1 MSIPKPPGSY
11 WSDDQWKAISLSGS
25 NMLIAAAAG
34 SGKTAVLVERII
46 RKLCS
51 TDQPLSVD
59 RLLVATFTKAAATEM
74 RQRIREAL
82 EKELSRNPA
91 NEHLGRQL
99 AMLGRASITTLHSFC
114 MEVIQR
120 YYTLIPLD
128 PGFRIASESE
138 TALLRQEVLEELF
151 EEKYALEREG
161 SPFLRLVDWFGGE
174 RSDDAVFFLV
184 QKLYDFSRSHP
195 WPDFWLRQ
203 AAEAFAAPS
212 VEALEK
218 SLWVS
223 SILSDAKLT
232 LEGAG
237 ELLRQAEAIALS
249 PGGPQPYAATLEED
263 IAMVEL
269 MLAYVHEGQW
279 SLLHGKFDAIA
290 FGKLKPCKKDQTDP
304 TLQERVKT
312 LREEAKKTLI
322 ELRTQLFG
330 RSPEAFLDEMNQMA
344 PLMAEL
350 SSFVMEFAERYRKEK
365 TAKGWLDFSDLEH
378 YCLQILRHPDSTWD
392 KVVPSA
398 AALEY
403 QQQFEEVLLDEY
415 QDTNTVQEDIVR
427 LISRQEPGN
436 RFMVGDVKQSIY
448 RFRLAEPGLFLQK
461 YRSYGGDASAE
472 GLRIDLARN
481 FRSRREVIDA
491 VNYVFRQVM
500 NETVAEIAYDSR
512 SELVYGEGYPDND
525 GEDYRPELLL
535 IDRSGDAAAEG
546 ETPAAEGESDGARI
560 DEELADLEAVR
571 LEARAIAAKIR
582 EMRQKPLRIYDK
594 HLKGLRPVEY
604 RDMVILLRSTL
615 TWAPAMMEELRMEG
629 IPAYGEVSQ
638 GYFDASEVE
647 TMMSLLQVID
657 NPMQDIPLAAVL
669 RSPLCNLSEEEL
681 AEIRLAAPKGN
692 FYEAVQAYIGP
703 EETDM
708 AGVVATAEIS
718 AEAGAEAA
726 SWASAEASTAAMAE
740 AAEETMAEIRNSGL
754 LAPEVLADEPKGP
767 LAAASSAEKGGE
779 AGTAPGELWTAEHSA
794 AQAGVKHATLRDRLI
809 VYTGQ
814 LEAWRNK
821 AREGELGDLIRDIYR
836 QTGFL
841 DWVGGLPGGAQRQG
855 NLRALLD
862 RARQF
867 EKSSA
872 ARGLFRFLRYITRL
886 RENGGD
892 LGAAASAGEQED
904 AVRIMTIHKSKG
916 LEFPVVFV
924 AGLSKM
930 FNRQDLNTPFL
941 MHKEMGYG
949 PKFVDENTRVSYP
962 TLPNL
967 AIRRRAQLE
976 LLAEE
981 IRVLYV
987 ALTRPKDKL
996 ILISS
1001 VKDLAKSVESWGGI
1015 LANGTE
1021 QLPDYLIA
1029 RGRSYL
1035 DWIGPSLIRH
1045 PAAAQLRDFAGLPEP
1060 AADYGQGSGPDW
1072 VIGFIAAEQF
1082 VTAFAQAAAA
1092 KAWAPEEKAML
1103 QALIAGGPVPVRPSE
1118 DTRFEDAVKARLDW
1132 HYPYEMAGRIS
1143 AKTSVTEMKTLLA
1156 MQEEPPM
1163 DWLAV
1168 EEARMERRNVLEEK
1182 AEYKLHLRRP
1192 KFMEEKRMT
1201 PTERGTAYH
1210 MLMQHLP
1217 FDQKADE
1224 ETVRRTLQQLVELQ
1238 IMSREQSAEMD
1249 TARVAGFLQSPLGA
1263 LLRQAD
1269 WIRREMP
1276 FSYGLSVEEAYPR
1289 FASATAGVADE
1300 AEADGK
1306 RLAIKELAGE
1316 TVLIQGIIDCLFAVG
1331 DKLYLLDYKSDRVL
1345 EHQGGVPALAE
1356 TYRFQLELYA
1366 KAIEQIMGRKVD
1378 EKWLYF
1384 FDHGEAVKLQESS
1397 Q

>member
-11 WSDDQWKAISLSGS
+11 WSDDQWRAISQSGS

-46 RKLCS
+46 QKLCNKEH
-51 TDQPLSVD
+51 PLSVD
-59 RLLVATFTKAAATEM
+59 RLLVATFTKAAASEM

-82 EKELSRNPA
+82 EKELARNPA
-91 NEHLGRQL
+91 DEHLGRQL

-151 EEKYALEREG
+151 EEKYAQEREG

-203 AAEAFAAPS
+203 AAEAFAVPS

-218 SLWVS
+218 SVWVS

-232 LEGAG
+232 LEGAVQ
-237 ELLRQAEAIALS
+237 LLKQAQEISLA

-263 IAMVEL
+263 ISMIER
-269 MLAYVHEGQW
+269 MLASVNAGQW
-279 SLLHGKFDAIA
+279 SELHGKFSSIA

-304 TLQERVKT
+304 ALQDRVKG
-312 LREEAKKTLI
+312 LREEAKKTLT

-330 RSPEAFLDEMNQMA
+330 RPPEAFLDEMNQMA

-350 SSFVMEFAERYRKEK
+350 SSFVSEFAERYRKEK
-365 TAKGWLDFSDLEH
+365 TAKGWLDFADLEH

-392 KVVPSA
+392 QVIPSD

-461 YRSYGGDASAE
+461 YRSYGENESAE
-472 GLRIDLARN
+472 GLKIDLARN

-491 VNYVFRQVM
+491 VNHIFRQIM
-500 NETVAEIAYDSR
+500 SERVAEISYDSR
-512 SELVYGEGYPDND
+512 SELVYGEGYPGND

-535 IDRSGDAAAEG
+535 IDRSGDAGFDGELPSADDDTEG
-546 ETPAAEGESDGARI
+546 MRA

-571 LEARAIAAKIR
+571 LEARAIAARIR
-582 EMRQKPLRIYDK
+582 ELRQKPLRIYDK
-594 HLKGLRPVEY
+594 HLKSLRPVEY

-615 TWAPAMMEELRMEG
+615 TWAPAMMEELQMEG
-629 IPAYGEVSQ
+629 IPASGEVSQ
-638 GYFDASEVE
+638 GYFEASEVE

-669 RSPLCNLSEEEL
+669 RSPLCSLSEEEL
-681 AEIRLAAPKGN
+681 AEIRLADPKGN
-692 FYEAVQAYIGP
+692 YYEAVEAYISR
-703 EETDM
+703 EETVAEDGQASAAFVSADFTSADPEAIAPVSVDPELADPITADSLSSDYSSADS
-708 AGVVATAEIS
+708 AGSMPTDSNS
-718 AEAGAEAA
+718 AGSMSTNSNSVDFMLADSLSAGIAPEEAGAKT
-726 SWASAEASTAAMAE
+726 SALKAKLISYTA
-740 AAEETMAEIRNSGL
+740 
-754 LAPEVLADEPKGP
+754 
-767 LAAASSAEKGGE
+767 
-779 AGTAPGELWTAEHSA
+779 
-794 AQAGVKHATLRDRLI
+794 
-809 VYTGQ
+809 Q
-814 LEAWRNK
+814 LEKWREQ

-867 EKSSA
+867 EKSTS

-892 LGAAASAGEQED
+892 LGAAAAAGEQED

-1015 LANGTE
+1015 LASGE
-1021 QLPDYLIA
+1021 ERLPDYLIA

-1045 PAAAQLRDFAGLPEP
+1045 PAAAQLREFAGL
-1060 AADYGQGSGPDW
+1060 QGPSLNYDAGSLPDW
-1072 VIGFIAAEQF
+1072 VIGFMPAEQF
-1082 VTAFAQAAAA
+1082 VTALAQAAAA
-1092 KAWAPEEKAML
+1092 KAWAPEERARL
-1103 QALIAGGPVPVRPSE
+1103 QALVSGRPVPVNLAE
-1118 DTRFEDAVKARLDW
+1118 DDGQHEELNAAVKARLDW
-1132 HYPYEMAGRIS
+1132 RYPFETASRIS
-1143 AKTSVTEMKTLLA
+1143 AKTSVTEMKALLA

-1163 DWLAV
+1163 DWFAA
-1168 EEARMERRNVLEEK
+1168 EEARAERRSVLEEK
-1182 AEYKLHLRRP
+1182 PEYKLHLRRP
-1192 KFMEEKRMT
+1192 RFMEEKRMT

-1217 FDQKADE
+1217 FDQPANE
-1224 ETVRRTLQQLVELQ
+1224 ETVEQTLQRLVELQ
-1238 IMSREQSAEMD
+1238 IMSQEQSREMD
-1249 TARVAGFLQSPLGA
+1249 AARVADFLRSPLGD
-1263 LLRQAD
+1263 LLRGAD

-1276 FSYGLSVEEAYPR
+1276 FSYGLSAGEAYPR
-1289 FASATAGVADE
+1289 FAPPTAGSENEPDGSGERFRMEQLAD
-1300 AEADGK
+1300 
-1306 RLAIKELAGE
+1306 E

-1345 EHQGGVPALAE
+1345 DHLGGVPALAE

-1366 KAIEQIMGRKVD
+1366 KAIEQIMGRQVD

-1384 FDHGEAVKLQESS
+1384 FDNGEAVKI
-1397 Q
+1397 

>member
-1 MSIPKPPGSY
+1 MMSKPKPPGSY
-11 WSDDQWKAISLSGS
+11 WSDDQWRAISLSGS

-46 RKLCS
+46 QKLCN
-51 TDQPLSVD
+51 TEHPLSVD
-59 RLLVATFTKAAATEM
+59 RLLVATFTKAAASEM

-82 EKELSRNPA
+82 EKELERDPG

-151 EEKYALEREG
+151 EEKYALEPEG

-174 RSDDAVFFLV
+174 RGDDAVFSLV
-184 QKLYDFSRSHP
+184 QRLYDFSRSHP
-195 WPDFWLRQ
+195 WPDYWLQR
-203 AAEAFAAPS
+203 AAGVFTASS
-212 VEALEK
+212 VEDLEK
-218 SLWVS
+218 SVWVS
-223 SILSDAKLT
+223 SILNDTKLT
-232 LEGAG
+232 LEGAAQ
-237 ELLRQAEAIALS
+237 LLRQAQTLALS
-249 PGGPQPYAATLEED
+249 PGGPQPYAGTLEED
-263 IAMVEL
+263 IAMVEH
-269 MLAYVHEGQW
+269 MLVSVNEGQW
-279 SLLHGKFDAIA
+279 SSLHGQFDHIV

-304 TLQERVKT
+304 ALQERVKA
-312 LREEAKKTLI
+312 LREEAKKTMT

-330 RSPEAFLDEMNQMA
+330 RSPEAFLEEMNQLA

-350 SSFVMEFAERYRKEK
+350 SLFVTSFAERYRKEK
-365 TAKGWLDFSDLEH
+365 TIKGWLDFSDLEH
-378 YCLQILRHPDSTWD
+378 YCLQILRHPDSSAD
-392 KVVPSA
+392 RVVPSDA
-398 AALEY
+398 AFEY

-427 LISRQEPGN
+427 LISRGEPGN

-461 YRSYGGDASAE
+461 YRSYGDDVAAE
-472 GLRIDLARN
+472 GLKIDLARN

-491 VNYVFRQVM
+491 VNYLFRQVM
-500 NETVAEIAYDSR
+500 NERVAEISYDSR
-512 SELVYGEGYPDND
+512 SELVYGEGYPENA

-535 IDRSGDAAAEG
+535 IDRSADTAADSEMLRSEGDGEG
-546 ETPAAEGESDGARI
+546 SLI
-560 DEELADLEAVR
+560 EEDLADLEAVR

-582 EMRQKPLRIYDK
+582 EMHQKPLRIYDK

-615 TWAPAMMEELRMEG
+615 TWAPAMMEELRREG
-629 IPAYGEVSQ
+629 IPAYGELSQ
-638 GYFDASEVE
+638 GYFEASEVE
-647 TMMSLLQVID
+647 TMLSLLKVID

-669 RSPLCNLSEEEL
+669 RSPLYNLSEEEL
-681 AEIRLAAPKGN
+681 AEIRLASPRSNYYGAL
-692 FYEAVQAYIGP
+692 QAFIARDQTP
-703 EETDM
+703 AD
-708 AGVVATAEIS
+708 TAEAI
-718 AEAGAEAA
+718 AIAAGEADNIGMKYDELKARLVAFMEQLE
-726 SWASAEASTAAMAE
+726 SW
-740 AAEETMAEIRNSGL
+740 RNS
-754 LAPEVLADEPKGP
+754 
-767 LAAASSAEKGGE
+767 
-779 AGTAPGELWTAEHSA
+779 
-794 AQAGVKHATLRDRLI
+794 
-809 VYTGQ
+809 
-814 LEAWRNK
+814 
-821 AREGELGDLIRDIYR
+821 AREGELGDLIWDIYR

-841 DWVGGLPGGAQRQG
+841 DWVGGLPGGGQRQN

-872 ARGLFRFLRYITRL
+872 SRGLFRFLRYMTRL
-886 RENGGD
+886 RESGGD

-949 PKFVDENTRVSYP
+949 PKFVDEATRVSYP

-1001 VKDLAKSVESWGGI
+1001 VKNLAKSVEAWGNI
-1015 LANGTE
+1015 LDSRDE
-1021 QLPDYLIA
+1021 RLPDYLIA

-1045 PAAAQLRDFAGLPEP
+1045 PAAEQLREYAGLPNP
-1060 AADYGQGSGPDW
+1060 ALEDQNRTAPDW

-1082 VTAFAQAAAA
+1082 MTAGAQAAAT
-1092 KAWAPEEKAML
+1092 KTWAPEEKAML
-1103 QALIAGGPVPVRPSE
+1103 QALVSGGPVPIRPT
-1118 DTRFEDAVKARLDW
+1118 DDAELDHAVQSRLDW
-1132 HYPYEMAGRIS
+1132 RYPYELAGRIS
-1143 AKTSVTEMKTLLA
+1143 AKTSVTEMKALLTL
-1156 MQEEPPM
+1156 QEEPSL
-1163 DWLAV
+1163 DWFAV
-1168 EEARMERRNVLEEK
+1168 EEARVERRNALEEK
-1182 AEYKLHLRRP
+1182 VEYKLHLRRP
-1192 KFMEEKRMT
+1192 RFMEEKRMT

-1210 MLMQHLP
+1210 VLMQHLP
-1217 FDQKADE
+1217 FDGQASED
-1224 ETVRRTLQQLVELQ
+1224 TVQLTLQQLVEKQ
-1238 IMSREQSAEMD
+1238 IMSQEQSREMD
-1249 TARVAGFLQSPLGA
+1249 AVRVADFLRSPLGD

-1276 FSYGLSVEEAYPR
+1276 FSYGLSAAEAYPR
-1289 FASATAGVADE
+1289 FASPHVDPDQQSKAAGGLSVSGELEGTE
-1300 AEADGK
+1300 ASGQLSFQQLE
-1306 RLAIKELAGE
+1306 GE
-1316 TVLIQGIIDCLFAVG
+1316 TVLIQGIIDCIFAVG

-1345 EHQGGVPALAE
+1345 EHLGGVPVLTE

-1366 KAIEQIMGRKVD
+1366 KAIEHIMGRKVD

-1384 FDHGEAVKLQESS
+1384 FDHGEAVKL
-1397 Q
+1397 

>member
-1 MSIPKPPGSY
+1 MSKPKPQGSY

-46 RKLCS
+46 QKLCN
-51 TDQPLSVD
+51 TEHPLSVD
-59 RLLVATFTKAAATEM
+59 RLLVATFTKAAASEM

-82 EKELSRNPA
+82 EKELDRNPG

-151 EEKYALEREG
+151 EEKYATEPGG

-174 RSDDAVFFLV
+174 RSDDAVFSLV
-184 QKLYDFSRSHP
+184 QRLYDFSRSHP
-195 WPDFWLRQ
+195 WPDYWLQQ
-203 AAEAFAAPS
+203 AAGVFAASS
-212 VEALEK
+212 VEDLEK
-218 SLWVS
+218 SVWVS
-223 SILSDAKLT
+223 SILSDTKLT
-232 LEGAG
+232 LEGAAQ
-237 ELLRQAEAIALS
+237 LLRQAQILAMS
-249 PGGPQPYAATLEED
+249 PGGPQPYASTLEED

-269 MLAYVHEGQW
+269 MLDPVNEGQW
-279 SLLHGKFDAIA
+279 SSLHGQFENIV

-304 TLQERVKT
+304 LLQERVKA
-312 LREEAKKTLI
+312 LREEAKKTMT

-330 RSPEAFLDEMNQMA
+330 RAPETFLDEMNQMA

-350 SSFVMEFAERYRKEK
+350 SSFVTSFAERYRKEK
-365 TAKGWLDFSDLEH
+365 AAKGWLDFSDLEH
-378 YCLQILRHPDSTWD
+378 YCLQILRHPDSAPD
-392 KVVPSA
+392 KVVPSD

-427 LISRQEPGN
+427 LISRREPGN

-461 YRSYGGDASAE
+461 YRSYGDDGAAE
-472 GLRIDLARN
+472 GLKIDLARN
-481 FRSRREVIDA
+481 FRSRREVIEA
-491 VNYVFRQVM
+491 VNYLFRQVM
-500 NETVAEIAYDSR
+500 NERVAEISYDSR
-512 SELVYGEGYPDND
+512 SELVYGEGFPDNA

-535 IDRSGDAAAEG
+535 IDRSGDKALDG
-546 ETPAAEGESDGARI
+546 EVPRSEDDGDRSLI
-560 DEELADLEAVR
+560 EEELADLEAVR

-638 GYFDASEVE
+638 GYFEASEVE
-647 TMMSLLQVID
+647 TMLSLLQVID
-657 NPMQDIPLAAVL
+657 NPLQDIPLAAVL
-669 RSPLCNLSEEEL
+669 RSPLYSLSEEEL
-681 AEIRLAAPKGN
+681 AEIRLAAPRSN
-692 FYEAVQAYIGP
+692 FYEALQAFIARD
-703 EETDM
+703 ET
-708 AGVVATAEIS
+708 APAL
-718 AEAGAEAA
+718 EAA
-726 SWASAEASTAAMAE
+726 VGVEAEGADDIGTKFDRLKARLVACTEQLESW
-740 AAEETMAEIRNSGL
+740 RNS
-754 LAPEVLADEPKGP
+754 
-767 LAAASSAEKGGE
+767 
-779 AGTAPGELWTAEHSA
+779 
-794 AQAGVKHATLRDRLI
+794 
-809 VYTGQ
+809 
-814 LEAWRNK
+814 

-841 DWVGGLPGGAQRQG
+841 DWVGGLPGGGQRQN

-872 ARGLFRFLRYITRL
+872 SRGLFRFLRYITRL
-886 RENGGD
+886 RESGGD

-949 PKFVDENTRVSYP
+949 PKFVDEATRVSYP

-1001 VKDLAKSVESWGGI
+1001 VKDLAKAIEAWGSI
-1015 LANGTE
+1015 LDSGDE
-1021 QLPDYLIA
+1021 RLPDYLIA

-1045 PAAAQLRDFAGLPEP
+1045 PAAGQLREYAGLPSP
-1060 AADYGQGSGPDW
+1060 APEYDAGSAPDW

-1082 VTAFAQAAAA
+1082 VTAGAQAAAA
-1092 KAWAPEEKAML
+1092 KAWAPEEKALL
-1103 QALIAGGPVPVRPSE
+1103 QTLVSGGPVPVRPAESTE
-1118 DTRFEDAVKARLDW
+1118 LDYAVRSRLDW
-1132 HYPYEMAGRIS
+1132 RYPHEWAGRLS

-1156 MQEEPPM
+1156 LQEEPPL
-1163 DWLAV
+1163 DWLAA
-1168 EEARMERRNVLEEK
+1168 EEARLERRNILEDK
-1182 AEYKLHLRRP
+1182 VEYKLHLRRP

-1217 FDQKADE
+1217 FDGEASK
-1224 ETVRRTLQQLVELQ
+1224 ETVHQTLQQLVEKQ
-1238 IMSREQSAEMD
+1238 IMSQEQSREMD
-1249 TARVAGFLQSPLGA
+1249 AERVAGFLRSPLGA

-1276 FSYGLSVEEAYPR
+1276 FSYGLSAAEAYPR
-1289 FASATAGVADE
+1289 FASPDTEFGYHSKATGEHVVPGE
-1300 AEADGK
+1300 SGGMGQSPLQQLE
-1306 RLAIKELAGE
+1306 EE
-1316 TVLIQGIIDCLFAVG
+1316 TVLIQGIIDCLFTVE

-1345 EHQGGVPALAE
+1345 EHLGGVPALAE

-1384 FDHGEAVKLQESS
+1384 FDNGEAVKL
-1397 Q
+1397 